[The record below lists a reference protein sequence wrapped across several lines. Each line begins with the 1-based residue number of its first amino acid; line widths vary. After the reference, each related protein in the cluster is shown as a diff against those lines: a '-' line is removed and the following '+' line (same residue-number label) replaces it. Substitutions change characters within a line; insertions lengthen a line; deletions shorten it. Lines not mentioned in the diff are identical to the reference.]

1 MAGGWCFIE
10 DRGQIMNPEQV
21 DNSISGQGILIS
33 FYGDDFTGTAAT
45 AEALTQSGLP
55 TVIFTEPPSPSYLE
69 RHFPRVRA
77 VGISGTARTLPAKAL
92 PQVLSPVFVSLK
104 AYQSPIYIYKV
115 CSTFDS
121 SKNVGNI
128 GRAIELG
135 SEIFSPDFIPIL
147 PAAPKLGRYT
157 IFGNHFAA
165 VGDGEV
171 FRLDRHPSMA
181 SHPVTPMGE
190 ADLRQHLSHQTKL
203 NSGLV
208 NILEVAEGPQRI
220 NSRIDEHLAA
230 DAALIFFDCLSD
242 EDLNTVCETVFKRTY
257 GARSLFFVGS
267 QELGY
272 GLTAALRQTG
282 VLSTHAGFDPAEK
295 AGEDRGPILVVS
307 GSCATVTGEQIL
319 WAKNRGF
326 HDYPIYPQ
334 NLLDPAQRS
343 TAREHLVASAIDML
357 NEGKSVILHTAIG
370 PDDERIPSMNRTIDQ
385 LSLTNSEANDI
396 LGGELGAAVL
406 EILSGSAVK
415 RVAISGGDT
424 AGRIQKML
432 QVEALQISRSIG
444 IAAPLCYVYS
454 RLPEINGLEVAFK
467 GGQIGSPDYFNQ
479 AERARTLDFKAAALG
494 EI

>member
-1 MAGGWCFIE
+1 ME
-10 DRGQIMNPEQV
+10 HEQIGNTVSAER
-21 DNSISGQGILIS
+21 ILIS

-55 TVIFTEPPSPSYLE
+55 TLIFTEPPSPAYLE
-69 RHFPRVRA
+69 RNFPRVRA
-77 VGISGTARTLPAKAL
+77 VGISGTARTLSAKAL
-92 PQVLSPVFVSLK
+92 PQVLSPIFLSLK
-104 AYQSPIYIYKV
+104 AYRAPVYIYKV

-135 SEIFSPDFIPIL
+135 LEVFSPDFVPIL

-181 SHPVTPMGE
+181 GHPITPMGE
-190 ADLRQHLSHQTKL
+190 ADLRQHLANQTEL
-203 NSGLV
+203 NSGLI
-208 NILEVAEGPQRI
+208 NILEVAGGPQRI
-220 NSRIDEHLAA
+220 DSRIDEHLTAGVP
-230 DAALIFFDCLSD
+230 LIFFDCLSD

-257 GARSLFFVGS
+257 GDKSLFFVGS

-272 GLTAALRQTG
+272 GLSAALRKTG
-282 VLSTHAGFDPAEK
+282 VLSKRTGINTSENV
-295 AGEDRGPILVVS
+295 GEDRGPILVIS
-307 GSCATVTGEQIL
+307 GSCATVTGKQIL
-319 WAKNRGF
+319 WAKNNGF
-326 HDYPIYPQ
+326 HDFPISPH
-334 NLLDPAQRS
+334 NLLDPARRN
-343 TAREHLVASAIDML
+343 TDRKHFVANAIKSL
-357 NEGKSVILHTAIG
+357 ANGKSVIMHTAIG
-370 PDDERIPSMNRTIDQ
+370 PNDERIAAMNRTIEK

-396 LGGELGAAVL
+396 LGGELGAAAC

-415 RVAISGGDT
+415 RVVISGGDS
-424 AGRIQKML
+424 AGRILKML
-432 QVEALQISRSIG
+432 QIEALQISKSIG

-454 RLPEINGLEVAFK
+454 RLPEINGLEIAFK
-467 GGQIGSPDYFNQ
+467 GGQIGSTDYFNQ
-479 AERARTLDFKAAALG
+479 AECERTLDFKAAALG

>member
-1 MAGGWCFIE
+1 
-10 DRGQIMNPEQV
+10 MNPEQV
-21 DNSISGQGILIS
+21 GNPISGQEIVIS
-33 FYGDDFTGTAAT
+33 FYGDDFAGSAAT

-55 TVIFTEPPSPSYLE
+55 TVIFTEPPSPAYLE

-77 VGISGTARTLPAKAL
+77 VGISGTARTLSAKDL
-92 PQVLSPVFVSLK
+92 PQVLSPIFVSLK

-135 SEIFSPDFIPIL
+135 IEIFSPDFIPIL

-157 IFGNHFAA
+157 VFGNHFAA
-165 VGDGEV
+165 VGDREV

-190 ADLRQHLSHQTKL
+190 ADLRQHLAHQTRL
-203 NSGLV
+203 NSDLI

-220 NSRIDEHLAA
+220 NSRIDDHLAA
-230 DAALIFFDCLSD
+230 DVSLIFFDCLSD
-242 EDLNTVCETVFKRTY
+242 ENLSVVCETVFKRTC
-257 GARSLFFVGS
+257 GAKSLFFVGS

-272 GLTAALRQTG
+272 GLTAALRKTG
-282 VLSTHAGFDPAEK
+282 VLSKHTRIETSGKMGDV
-295 AGEDRGPILVVS
+295 RGPILVLS

-319 WAKNRGF
+319 WAKNNGF
-326 HDYPIYPQ
+326 HDYPIYPH
-334 NLLDPAQRS
+334 NLLDSARRS
-343 TAREHLVASAIDML
+343 SEREHIVASAINML
-357 NEGKSVILHTAIG
+357 DEGNSVILHTAIG
-370 PDDERIPSMNRTIDQ
+370 PADERIAAMNRAIDQ

-396 LGGELGAAVL
+396 LGGELGAVVF

-432 QVEALQISRSIG
+432 RIEALQISKSIG

-454 RLPEINGLEVAFK
+454 RLPEINGLEIAFK
-467 GGQIGSPDYFNQ
+467 GGQIGSTDYFNQ
-479 AERARTLDFKAAALG
+479 VEGERTLDFEAAALG